1 MKFFANNRGGAP
13 ALLVLA
19 VAAAG
24 CTTAGTTGEGGG
36 GGLGGAG
43 IFIYLA
49 LFGAIIYFL
58 MIRPQRRRT
67 RQQRE
72 MTASLAIGDE
82 VRTIGGLF
90 GIVVGI
96 ADDHVVL
103 GLEEG
108 RIRVSRG
115 AIAGKIGGGGDSPDP
130 GTEMMNKDGN

>member
-24 CTTAGTTGEGGG
+24 CTAAGTAGEGGG
-36 GGLGGAG
+36 GIGGLG

-72 MTASLAIGDE
+72 MTAALEIGDE

-90 GIVVGI
+90 GVVVGI
-96 ADDHVVL
+96 ADEHVVL

-115 AIAGKIGGGGDSPDP
+115 AIAGKMGGSGGSSDP
-130 GTEMMNKDGN
+130 GTEIMKDGN